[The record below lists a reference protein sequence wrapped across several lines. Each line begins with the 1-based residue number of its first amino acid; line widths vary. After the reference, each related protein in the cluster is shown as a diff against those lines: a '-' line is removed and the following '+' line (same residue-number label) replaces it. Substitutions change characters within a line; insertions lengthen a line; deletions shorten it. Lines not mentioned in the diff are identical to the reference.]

1 MTKKTLRKILAFGIT
16 LIFLTTVLIF
26 AVLQPYSH
34 VLSKNELNK
43 LILVIGI
50 AVLVAVILSVI
61 ISITVTK
68 SIISPIKK
76 MVTKLDDIE
85 NAETE
90 PELQPFVNELKAQK
104 EKQFI
109 MDKQKKQF
117 TANVSHELKTPLT
130 SIAGYAELI
139 ETGIAKE
146 SDIKPFAGIIRK
158 QALRLVNLS
167 EDIIKLSQLD
177 ENDNED
183 IVFTS
188 VDLFETAK
196 KCVEALSINAK
207 AKNVSINL
215 YGESIYIKSNP
226 SLLEELIYNLCDNA
240 IRYNHDGGKVK
251 VKVFSE
257 NERAVLTVSD
267 TGIGIEEKYQ
277 ERIFERFFRVDK
289 SRSKATGG
297 TGLGLAIVKHIAQ
310 IHNAQIE
317 VCSILDKGT
326 DISIFFQK

>member
-1 MTKKTLRKILAFGIT
+1 MTKKTLRKILAFGIA
-16 LIFLTTVLIF
+16 LIFLTAVLIF
-26 AVLQPYSH
+26 AVLRPYFKM
-34 VLSKNELNK
+34 LSNSELNEL
-43 LILVIGI
+43 IIVIGI
-50 AVLVAVILSVI
+50 AVLVAVILSII
-61 ISITVTK
+61 ISIAVSK
-68 SIISPIKK
+68 SIIKPIEK
-76 MVTKLDDIE
+76 MVTQLDNIE
-85 NAETE
+85 NIETE
-90 PELQPFVNELKAQK
+90 PELQPFVNALREQK
-104 EKQFI
+104 EKQLSL
-109 MDKQKKQF
+109 DKQKKQF

-146 SDIKPFAGIIRK
+146 PDIKPFAGTIRK

-177 ENDNED
+177 ENDDED
-183 IVFTS
+183 IAFSS
-188 VDLFETAK
+188 VNLYETAK
-196 KCVEALSINAK
+196 KCVDALSINAT
-207 AKNVSINL
+207 AKNISIRL
-215 YGESIYIKSNP
+215 EGESIYIKSNP

-240 IRYNHDGGKVK
+240 IRYNRDGGTVEVK
-251 VKVFSE
+251 ISSE
-257 NERAVLTVSD
+257 NEQAVLTVSD

-310 IHNAQIE
+310 IHDAQIK
-317 VCSILDKGT
+317 VSSILDKGT